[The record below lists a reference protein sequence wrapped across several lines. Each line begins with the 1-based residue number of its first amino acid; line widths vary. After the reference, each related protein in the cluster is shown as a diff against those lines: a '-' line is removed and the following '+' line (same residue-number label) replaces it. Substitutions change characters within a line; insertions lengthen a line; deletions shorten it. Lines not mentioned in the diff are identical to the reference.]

1 MKSSKFKNLFAAL
14 AFLGFLLALTEQN
27 GGPWAGTYA
36 GAALLIL
43 GAAGALRTAYKI
55 NAGNKKSNHNGR
67 SRTENEVHV
76 SIRRRTPGGRDAA

>member
-1 MKSSKFKNLFAAL
+1 MKSSKIRNLFAAL

-27 GGPWAGTYA
+27 GGPWAGTYV

-55 NAGNKKSNHNGR
+55 NAGKKSNHNGR
-67 SRTENEVHV
+67 SKTENEVHV
-76 SIRRRTPGGRDAA
+76 SIRRRTSGRRDAA